1 MSARVAIIGGG
12 PAGAA
17 AALYLAR
24 NGAACTLIEAGA
36 RATAGECVPPEAA
49 PLLARAGLID
59 PSTEGH
65 RASAGVRVNW
75 TGEETTHDYLTRPH
89 GRGWNL
95 DRLTFDE
102 GLRARAEAAGAHV
115 LKARFHGL
123 AGVSPFRLVLSAEG
137 EVLECAADAVLDASG
152 RVSAFA
158 RRAGAKRFQHDRLIA
173 LHARHTGVVEDPRLL
188 IERTEAGWWYSAG
201 LRDALVVS
209 FQTRDNLKAPPP
221 PPPATRRRL
230 QELSP
235 ASVTRYAAGSSR
247 LDAIAGEGW
256 LAIGDA
262 AVAHDPLSGH
272 GIAAAL
278 RSGFDGAAAMLAWLS
293 GNKRALRMHAEIRDA
308 AWRAYIDGLA
318 AYYAQPQL

>member
-17 AALYLAR
+17 AALHLAR
-24 NGAACTLIEAGA
+24 SGAACTLIEAGA
-36 RATAGECVPPEAA
+36 RAKAGECVPPEAA

-95 DRLTFDE
+95 DRLMFDAS
-102 GLRARAEAAGAHV
+102 LRARAEAAGAHI
-115 LKARFHGL
+115 LKARFLGL

-137 EVLECAADAVLDASG
+137 EVLERAADAVLDASG

-158 RRAGAKRFQHDRLIA
+158 RRAGAKRLQHDRLIA
-173 LHARHTGVVEDPRLL
+173 LHACHAGVVDDPRLL

-201 LRDALVVS
+201 LKDALVVS
-209 FQTRDNLKAPPP
+209 FQTRDNLKAAPL

-230 QELSP
+230 HGLSP
-235 ASVTRYAAGSSR
+235 ASVARYAAGSSR
-247 LDAIAGEGW
+247 LDAIAGDGW

-278 RSGFDGAAAMLAWLS
+278 RSGFDGAAALLAWLGGDRS
-293 GNKRALRMHAEIRDA
+293 ALQTHATIRDA
-308 AWRAYIDGLA
+308 AWGAYVEGLA
-318 AYYAQPQL
+318 AHYAQPRL